1 MQSLSMIVSCPK
13 TNGPTACPFE
23 TAFMHIGSWRWE
35 ALSVTTHWWRVSTIR
50 SCIMKNGL
58 PCVCFSRGSGPTTT
72 LTLTAVWMGSQKLP
86 QICLSHQIVQQARIS
101 CARIWDRVT
110 PTVMVNY
117 QEPQEDKDHN
127 LVSKIVNAVVKGT
140 LCPAVQSSRQ
150 ENGKSHRRMSQARG

>member
-1 MQSLSMIVSCPK
+1 M
-13 TNGPTACPFE
+13 
-23 TAFMHIGSWRWE
+23 
-35 ALSVTTHWWRVSTIR
+35 ALRHALLKLRLCTLVAGDGTTHWWRVSTIR